1 MKSISN
7 DLIVAANEIDQTR
20 NAIIQNL
27 YEINE
32 ILEAQTEK
40 TNTDELDKA
49 KKKVYLCLNILEDSI
64 IED

>member
-7 DLIVAANEIDQTR
+7 DLIVVANEMDQTR

-32 ILEAQTEK
+32 ILEARTEK

-49 KKKVYLCLNILEDSI
+49 KKKIHLCLNILEDSI

>member
-7 DLIVAANEIDQTR
+7 DLIVVANEMDQTR

-49 KKKVYLCLNILEDSI
+49 KKRFIYV
-64 IED
+64 